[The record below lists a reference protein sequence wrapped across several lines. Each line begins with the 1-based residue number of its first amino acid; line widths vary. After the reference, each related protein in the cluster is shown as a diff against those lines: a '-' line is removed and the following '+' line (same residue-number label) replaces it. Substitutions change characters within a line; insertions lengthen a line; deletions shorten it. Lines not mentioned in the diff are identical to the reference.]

1 MRTSVDLHVHLVSRG
16 ITHEFF
22 RLEQRTRHPDDLAAA
37 FDVAPEAFAVPTVL
51 VGGGR
56 SNPVLAVIASGT
68 TLDLATVV
76 RATGIQ
82 GLRRARPL
90 AAARIT
96 GFPADWIPPVA
107 LDESTR
113 LVVDRTLAANDV
125 LYGPGGEPGLLVG
138 IRTEDLLAAG
148 GALVATVTVPVASMR

>member
-1 MRTSVDLHVHLVSRG
+1 MRTSVDLHVHLVSKG
-16 ITHEFF
+16 IAHEFF
-22 RLEQRTRHPDDLAAA
+22 RLEQRTRHPGDLAAA
-37 FDVAPEAFAVPTVL
+37 FGVDPGVFAVPAVL
-51 VGGGR
+51 TGSGR
-56 SNPVLAVIASGT
+56 SDPVLAIAASGT
-68 TLDLATVV
+68 TLDLAAVV
-76 RATGIQ
+76 RVTGIK

-107 LDESTR
+107 LDESVR
-113 LVVDRTLAANDV
+113 QVIDPTLAANDV

-148 GALVATVTVPVASMR
+148 GALVAAVTVPVASMR